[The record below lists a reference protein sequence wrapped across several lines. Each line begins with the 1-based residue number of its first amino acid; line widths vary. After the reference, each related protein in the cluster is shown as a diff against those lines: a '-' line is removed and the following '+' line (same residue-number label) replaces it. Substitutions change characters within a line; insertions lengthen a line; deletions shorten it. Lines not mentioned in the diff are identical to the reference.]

1 MERPIQDKS
10 EYIQILRFTE
20 EVVEFA
26 TIIGK
31 KITLYDF
38 MYRHDYTSKLV
49 DEMNEYKRTH
59 SREEYQKLVDE
70 HHVEIHTRFIDII
83 KPVASAIKVKVE
95 NGDIRNCIRANPD
108 SCPRHFDADL
118 KCSNCRYCLM
128 GYKKSVDEKDGQF
141 SIIMCATCEFGRP
154 ELETPV
160 VYDKEGDYY
169 TTSQYKDILCGI
181 LMIAE
186 YAVLND
192 MKITADDIDT
202 HEKYLN
208 LVTKALGYARLNDGL
223 IPHEAKRLRL
233 RTDIER
239 KFIDLV
245 SRDYAHIIK
254 VKVEDN
260 PEDPEKP
267 RFDKLDES
275 VCPYAIAD
283 EPDSEYVSCDHCS
296 QCMLWYTNVLEDD
309 DGESYSIALCASE
322 VLIPDE
328 GEEDEE

>member
-1 MERPIQDKS
+1 MEQQIQDKK
-10 EYIQILRFTE
+10 EYIQILQFTE

-31 KITLYDF
+31 PLTMYDF
-38 MYRHDYTSKLV
+38 ICRHDYISKLV
-49 DEMNEYKRTH
+49 DEMYEYKRTH
-59 SREEYQKLVDE
+59 SREEYQKLADQNYT
-70 HHVEIHTRFIDII
+70 EIHTRFIDII
-83 KPVASAIKVKVE
+83 KPVASAIKVKLE
-95 NGDIRNCIRANPD
+95 NGDIRNCIRADPN

-118 KCSNCRYCLM
+118 KCSKCRYCLM
-128 GYKKSVDEKDGQF
+128 GYKKYVDEKDGQF

-154 ELETPV
+154 ETPV

-192 MKITADDIDT
+192 MAITADDIDT

-223 IPHEAKRLRL
+223 IPHEARMLRL
-233 RTDIER
+233 QTDIER
-239 KFIDLV
+239 KFVDLV

-254 VKVEDN
+254 VKIEDN
-260 PEDPEKP
+260 PDDPEKP

-275 VCPYAIAD
+275 ACPYAIVD
-283 EPDSEYVSCDHCS
+283 DPDSEYVPCDQCS

-309 DGESYSIALCASE
+309 DGETYSIVLCASE
-322 VLIPDE
+322 PLIPDE

>member
-1 MERPIQDKS
+1 
-10 EYIQILRFTE
+10 
-20 EVVEFA
+20 
-26 TIIGK
+26 
-31 KITLYDF
+31 
-38 MYRHDYTSKLV
+38 
-49 DEMNEYKRTH
+49 
-59 SREEYQKLVDE
+59 
-70 HHVEIHTRFIDII
+70 
-83 KPVASAIKVKVE
+83 
-95 NGDIRNCIRANPD
+95 
-108 SCPRHFDADL
+108 
-118 KCSNCRYCLM
+118 
-128 GYKKSVDEKDGQF
+128 
-141 SIIMCATCEFGRP
+141 
-154 ELETPV
+154 
-160 VYDKEGDYY
+160 
-169 TTSQYKDILCGI
+169 
-181 LMIAE
+181 MIAE

-208 LVTKALGYARLNDGL
+208 LVIKALGYARLNDGL

-233 RTDIER
+233 CTDIER

-254 VKVEDN
+254 VKIEDN

-309 DGESYSIALCASE
+309 DGELYSIALCASE